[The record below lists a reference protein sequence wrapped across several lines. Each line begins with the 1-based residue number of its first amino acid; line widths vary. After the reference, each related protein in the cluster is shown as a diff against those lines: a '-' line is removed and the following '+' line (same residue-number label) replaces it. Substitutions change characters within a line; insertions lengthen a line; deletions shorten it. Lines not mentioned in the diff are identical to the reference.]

1 MNILYHITTTKLD
14 IYTMYT
20 ILIDYESIIYPNMIN
35 KTYAMFYMNNNIYQ
49 NVFMSI
55 FLLF

>member
-1 MNILYHITTTKLD
+1 MNILYRITTTKLD